1 MAHDGT
7 HSGVAFRHLSEVIG
21 PTGRPMTAKDLP
33 SPNTKRWIS
42 HRKAEVVAGVRAG
55 LISLEEAC
63 RRYALSIDEFLS
75 WQRNLDEQGIKG
87 LRVTVG
93 RRKRSA

>member
-1 MAHDGT
+1 MPQERAESLEIH
-7 HSGVAFRHLSEVIG
+7 RQRSEIIG
-21 PTGRPMTAKDLP
+21 PSGRPMTTKDLP
-33 SPNTKRWIS
+33 PANTKRWIS

-75 WQRNLDEQGIKG
+75 WQRNFEEQGLKG
-87 LRVTVG
+87 LRVTMV
-93 RRKRSA
+93 RRDRRS